1 MRSEEEVI
9 ERLEEVRNNIREEI
23 KKLEKFEGV
32 LSEVEEIMA
41 NEGTKEAVRELE
53 NNDFLNELRKEEKE
67 RGNITTRIFEPLKN
81 L

>member
-23 KKLEKFEGV
+23 KKLEKLEGV
-32 LSEVEEIMA
+32 LSELEEIMA
-41 NEGTKEAVRELE
+41 DQGTKEAVRELE
-53 NNDFLNELRKEEKE
+53 NNDFLNELRKEEEE
-67 RGNITTRIFEPLKN
+67 RGNIRRRIFEPLEK